1 MKIDKKLI
9 GVALA
14 IPIAMSR
21 IFLLLESVPLNI
33 FSEYSCI
40 QFSFCGK
47 TNSFGF
53 CLRFNPTRIRKPFI
67 RIRENYLNFV
77 CQGSSHEQS
86 NNFFYKY
93 HFLIADIFRKKNYLV
108 VGQQRNNSRG
118 SIIDYPSSI
127 SNYYNCSYPLQEK
140 TKR

>member
-1 MKIDKKLI
+1 MKMDKRLI

-14 IPIAMSR
+14 IPIAMLC

-77 CQGSSHEQS
+77 CQGSSHDQS
-86 NNFFYKY
+86 NNLFYKY
-93 HFLIADIFRKKNYLV
+93 HFLIADIFRKKNYSV
-108 VGQQRNNSRG
+108 VGQQRNNSRV
-118 SIIDYPSSI
+118 SLMDYHSTTNDCNI
-127 SNYYNCSYPLQEK
+127 CRYDLQEK
-140 TKR
+140 T

>member
-1 MKIDKKLI
+1 MKMDKKLI
-9 GVALA
+9 RVALA
-14 IPIAMSR
+14 IPIAMLC
-21 IFLLLESVPLNI
+21 IFLLLELVPLNI

-108 VGQQRNNSRG
+108 VGQQRNNSRV
-118 SIIDYPSSI
+118 SLMDYNSTTNDCNI
-127 SNYYNCSYPLQEK
+127 CRHDLQEK
-140 TKR
+140 T